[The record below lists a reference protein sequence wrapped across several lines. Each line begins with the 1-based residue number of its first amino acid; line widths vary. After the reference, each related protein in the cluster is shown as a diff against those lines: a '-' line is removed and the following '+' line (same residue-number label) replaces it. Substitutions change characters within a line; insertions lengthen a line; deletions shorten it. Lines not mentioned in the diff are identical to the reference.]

1 MIDAMAPALILVFL
15 LAGLLA
21 LLPVWRLRAAG
32 WPPAWLFAS
41 WLAYGVLILVV
52 MRFAG
57 VTRFV
62 LPILVVGYIA
72 PFVVGPER
80 LARLVPRRRVPER
93 TVIDVT
99 PPPPDGLPDPGL
111 SEAARAAAA
120 KPVSRSPKG
129 TGRGLRADPP
139 GVDEDEA

>member
-1 MIDAMAPALILVFL
+1 MIVAMAPAVILVFL

-21 LLPVWRLRAAG
+21 LVPIWRLRAAD
-32 WPPAWLFAS
+32 WPPAWLFAA
-41 WLAYGVLILVV
+41 WATYGVMILIV

-57 VTRFV
+57 VTRFL
-62 LPILVVGYIA
+62 LPILIVTFLA

-80 LARLVPRRRVPER
+80 LARLVPRRREPER

-99 PPPPDGLPDPGL
+99 PAPPDGLPDPTVAPGPPV
-111 SEAARAAAA
+111 A
-120 KPVSRSPKG
+120 KPVTRAPRR

-139 GVDEDEA
+139 GAGEDEA

>member
-1 MIDAMAPALILVFL
+1 MIVAMLPALILVLL

-21 LLPVWRLRAAG
+21 LVPVWRLRTAS

-41 WLAYGVLILVV
+41 WVMYGVLILVV

-62 LPILVVGYIA
+62 LPILVVAYIA

-80 LARLVPRRRVPER
+80 LSRLVPKRQEPER

-99 PPPPDGLPDPGL
+99 PPAPDGLPDPGVP
-111 SEAARAAAA
+111 AAAP
-120 KPVSRSPKG
+120 PVNATRPRR

-139 GVDEDEA
+139 GVGEDEG